1 MNILTLF
8 GERIAEFAVTV
19 PSKGHKRFYIDA
31 FLNIYGCLLGGI
43 KKNIIDVLAGFYN
56 QDAGGT
62 GRYHPIG
69 RRERMSIASCV
80 AVDAL
85 SMADL
90 AYDDIQ
96 YGTTLHPAGPVA
108 AAILG
113 LARRMPISGIQAIQA
128 FQVGMEVE
136 CRMAVCMLGEKAG
149 AEKGWF
155 PTGITG
161 GIGAASACGY
171 LFGFNKEQMQTAQA
185 LAAVRACG
193 NRGTHGSNAAM
204 LVHAIAAES
213 GYTAAAL
220 TANGFNCSP
229 SALTGKN
236 GLIRQL
242 AHTPNVEE
250 ALAGLGEVYV
260 CESTSCKPYQ
270 YGFIAFAVIDCCEQ
284 LNRIIRECGRQ
295 PAKLTAFVSP
305 DVYLLGRE
313 PDPQVVEAAAVSLK
327 YLIQM
332 AVLTPEYIY
341 RELGTHFYPREY
353 ANGGLEVELVQDLQM
368 TDEQARLYIE
378 FTDTSTC
385 EVFCSEAP
393 GSPKNPMSTQMVKEK
408 FLRLAMSRLEERD
421 AVRLMTRLENI
432 DEENT
437 IKFLI
442 QKWSSGKFDH
452 HI

>member
-1 MNILTLF
+1 MNTLTLF
-8 GERIAEFAVTV
+8 GERIAEFAVTA
-19 PSKGHKRFYIDA
+19 PLKSHNTFYIDA

-43 KKNIIDVLAGFYN
+43 EGGVIDVLAGFYN
-56 QDAGGT
+56 QDAGGI
-62 GRYHPIG
+62 GGHHPIG
-69 RRERMSIASCV
+69 RKERMSIASCV

-85 SMADL
+85 SMAGL

-113 LARRMPISGIQAIQA
+113 MARRTPISGTQAIHA

-171 LFGFNKEQMQTAQA
+171 LFGFNKEQMRTAQA

-220 TANGFNCSP
+220 TANGFNCSQN
-229 SALTGKN
+229 ALTGEN
-236 GLIRQL
+236 GLIRQI

-305 DVYLLGRE
+305 NVYLLGNE
-313 PDPQVVEAAAVSLK
+313 PDPQVVEAAAISLK
-327 YLIQM
+327 YLMQM
-332 AVLTPEYIY
+332 AVLTPEYIH
-341 RELGTHFYPREY
+341 RELVTHFHPREY
-353 ANGGLEVELVQDLQM
+353 AYNGLEVELVQDFHL
-368 TDEQARLYIE
+368 TDEQARIYVE
-378 FTDTSTC
+378 FTDAGTF
-385 EVFCSEAP
+385 EVICSEAP
-393 GSPKNPMSTQMVKEK
+393 GSPKNPMSTGKIKEK
-408 FLRLAMSRLEERD
+408 FLRLAMCRLEERD
-421 AVRLMTRLENI
+421 AVRLLTRLEHI
-432 DEENT
+432 EEENT
-437 IKFLI
+437 IEFLI
-442 QKWSSGKFDH
+442 QNCSNGE
-452 HI
+452 